1 MGFYDIYG
9 TVILAEGILY
19 KVYSLPISYCML
31 LQLYSEADIYITVTK
46 FSYEIMCQLNKEGIY
61 IHETNP
67 TAPFYIT
74 IWGAAAIYV
83 KPHLCYTVPGL
94 IFRYNI
100 YIMTG

>member
-1 MGFYDIYG
+1 
-9 TVILAEGILY
+9 
-19 KVYSLPISYCML
+19 
-31 LQLYSEADIYITVTK
+31 
-46 FSYEIMCQLNKEGIY
+46 MCQLNKEGIY